1 MPVITKG
8 KELSIKLGNDIGTG
22 AALFGKLRAAELNI
36 VASCCYQIDE
46 EALFSFVPDDVE
58 AAKRVLA
65 EDAIEP
71 LIQDVLLVQTPDK
84 VGAFAEVL
92 QQISAL
98 GVDVRSAYA
107 TTTKTDTAL
116 TVIKTA
122 DDERVIAELGD

>member
-1 MPVITKG
+1 MPVITRG
-8 KELSIKLGNDIGTG
+8 KELSVKLGNAIGTG
-22 AALFGKLRAAELNI
+22 AALFGKLKAAELNI

-58 AAKRVLA
+58 AAQRVLA
-65 EDAIEP
+65 EDEIEP
-71 LIQDVLLVQTPDK
+71 LIQDVLLVQTPDR

-107 TTTKTDTAL
+107 TGTKKDTAL

>member
-1 MPVITKG
+1 MPRITRG
-8 KELSIKLGNDIGTG
+8 KELSIKLGNAIGTG
-22 AALFGKLRAAELNI
+22 AALFGKLKAAEINI
-36 VASCCYQIDE
+36 VASCCYQIE
-46 EALFSFVPDDVE
+46 SEALFSFVPEDVE
-58 AAKRVLA
+58 GAVRVLA
-65 EDAIEP
+65 EDEIEP
-71 LIQDVLLVQTPDK
+71 TIQDVLLVDTPDK

-122 DDERVIAELGD
+122 DDERVIAELSD